1 MGRLALSHDGLW
13 VFANRIFANWIF
25 ANGVLADWRRRHRG
39 GSLRGRSAAAA
50 SLSMATSPAVTIMI
64 VFMMLIPLCCSSG
77 TGRPNDAPIPLRLC
91 ETPASTIPPSGSI
104 ARGNGSRLFVALALD
119 WFKCDFGRIGK
130 DAD

>member
-1 MGRLALSHDGLW
+1 MLAPRSAQTDGADESTSPQAGISHDGLW

-77 TGRPNDAPIPLRLC
+77 TGRPNDAPI
-91 ETPASTIPPSGSI
+91 
-104 ARGNGSRLFVALALD
+104 
-119 WFKCDFGRIGK
+119 
-130 DAD
+130 